1 MTPAEMISLA
11 ERSTAQRVARLYA
24 DHGRLGELCDQLE
37 AIADDLPRAC
47 PTRCSRAA
55 AQLTALVP
63 AHHAFEFGVLAEVL
77 GAGRRELLERILAQH
92 AEDEGLA
99 LEIAMAL
106 EPLSAGAAPEEPV
119 TLGYMLRCFFNNCR
133 RTMLVE
139 ELALQ
144 AALAGRGVR
153 PPPRDPAGGAA

>member
-47 PTRCSRAA
+47 PTRCRRAA
-55 AQLTALVP
+55 AQLMNLVP
-63 AHHAFEFGVLAEVL
+63 AHHAFEAGVLTDVF
-77 GAGRRELLERILAQH
+77 GADRRELLARILGQH

-106 EPLSAGAAPEEPV
+106 EPISAGAQPDGPE

-133 RTMLVE
+133 RSMLVE

-144 AALAGRGVR
+144 AALGSGVR
-153 PPPRDPAGGAA
+153 PPRRDSEGGPA